1 MKVADVMGLA
11 PASIAMPECDDA
23 TIESGLIRRF
33 VDEKMEGS
41 GMTKS
46 AIVEVVRSNLELQT
60 SRVRFTRRRTL
71 STTCWMIPRRME
83 NPRCIQCPMSTVH
96 IMM

>member
-41 GMTKS
+41 G
-46 AIVEVVRSNLELQT
+46 
-60 SRVRFTRRRTL
+60 
-71 STTCWMIPRRME
+71 
-83 NPRCIQCPMSTVH
+83 TV
-96 IMM
+96 